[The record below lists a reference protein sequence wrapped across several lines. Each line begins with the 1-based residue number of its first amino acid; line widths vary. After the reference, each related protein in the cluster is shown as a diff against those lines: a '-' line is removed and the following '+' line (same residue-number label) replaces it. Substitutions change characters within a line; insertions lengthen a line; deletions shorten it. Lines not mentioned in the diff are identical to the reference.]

1 MRTRLATWLGRWWPL
16 FPILVAEAV
25 VWIGFGAILPVLP
38 IYATD
43 NGIDVATFGVIAAAL
58 PAARLVFEPLFGV
71 LADRIRRRP
80 LLVAALVLSA
90 VSSALPLLSPTV
102 GVLLVARAAAGVAAA
117 MYDPAARGLNVD
129 MTAED
134 QRGEAFGLYGSAQ
147 TGGLMLGPAI
157 GALGAAV
164 FSGFAFPFLFGAA
177 TSVIAGAYL
186 MAAFHEGRSVGTAGP
201 PVPAGHGHAA
211 RTTVVVPP
219 PFEAAT
225 PLAAP
230 DPDAPVASEGGRST
244 GVGRATRAT
253 SVGATPVP
261 LAAPGGRDA
270 PARRIVNRLTVA
282 AILMNFGFFFSV
294 GVYEVVWSL
303 YVVARGG
310 SIAWV
315 GFTFVT
321 FSFPI
326 IVLSPFAG
334 RLIDRLGGLWFAV
347 VGGICIASTGVLYAL
362 AADSVTLVWITI
374 FEGTANAFLGPALFA
389 LLAAG
394 TPRGRSSTT
403 QGLYGAAGT
412 LGFIIAALAAGA
424 LYDAD
429 PRLPFVFFAA
439 VAIVAIGVG
448 TTVAWGA
455 DTRARPEPA
464 AVAPG

>member
-1 MRTRLATWLGRWWPL
+1 MRTRVATWLSRWGPL

-25 VWIGFGAILPVLP
+25 VWVGFGAILPVLP
-38 IYATD
+38 IYATE

-58 PAARLVFEPLFGV
+58 PAARLVFEPLFGTV
-71 LADRIRRRP
+71 ADRIRRRP
-80 LLVAALVLSA
+80 LLVAALALSA
-90 VSSALPLLSPTV
+90 ASSALPLVSPTIV
-102 GVLLVARAAAGVAAA
+102 VLLASRAAAGVAAA
-117 MYDPAARGLNVD
+117 MYDPAARGLIVD

-164 FSGFAFPFLFGAA
+164 LSGFSFPFLFGAA
-177 TSVIAGAYL
+177 TSIVSGLYLAAALHEELRIERPERAGDGSRRTA
-186 MAAFHEGRSVGTAGP
+186 SV
-201 PVPAGHGHAA
+201 PV
-211 RTTVVVPP
+211 TIPP

-225 PLAAP
+225 PVS
-230 DPDAPVASEGGRST
+230 APVRADDIGSPGPSRARSAASRP
-244 GVGRATRAT
+244 A
-253 SVGATPVP
+253 SVATPGARVAP
-261 LAAPGGRDA
+261 APPGG
-270 PARRIVNRLTVA
+270 ARPRAILNRMTVA
-282 AILMNFGFFFSV
+282 AIVMNFGFFFSV

-334 RLIDRLGGLWFAV
+334 RLIDRTGGLWFAV
-347 VGGICIASTGVLYAL
+347 IGGTCIAVSGVLYAL
-362 AADSVTLVWITI
+362 ATDAVILVWITI

-424 LYDAD
+424 LFDAD

-439 VAIVAIGVG
+439 VALAAMG
-448 TTVAWGA
+448 TGLAVAWGA
-455 DTRARPEPA
+455 DTRADRATETSP
-464 AVAPG
+464 V